1 MARRQV
7 GVTVL
12 SPHATIFSEHERQ
25 QVKTAFTTQDA
36 GPHWICIQNDAAADA
51 EVLLSAARG
60 KLRASES

>member
-1 MARRQV
+1 M
-7 GVTVL
+7 L

-51 EVLLSAARG
+51 EVLLSAARR